1 MSNSLAE
8 KRFIK
13 LHTFFLIWLQIQLIK
28 EISSIIHLV
37 FHRVFDLALLKK

>member
-8 KRFIK
+8 NRFIK
-13 LHTFFLIWLQIQLIK
+13 LNKIFLIWLQIQLIK
-28 EISSIIHLV
+28 EISNKIHLE